1 MFAFLIIWI
10 HLEQNQKKKKERKT
24 NSGLISD
31 VSLCLKKGRRIKKLK
46 DENVSRMSP
55 FWRVSGFVPHSVTMT
70 KGKRGPKLLWWATK
84 NSGRTPNRFPDGEN
98 SGKTLACAQLH
109 PHFLQFS
116 VSKKEGAKS
125 LKGQDNR
132 KGYSFQ
138 LQTKPASVC
147 GYSIYIP
154 IYRYMRS
161 ILSIYTDYI
170 YSIWNESSLT
180 GKRLPTVP
188 GRFWWIWS

>member
-1 MFAFLIIWI
+1 MFHFAWG
-10 HLEQNQKKKKERKT
+10 KKKNK
-24 NSGLISD
+24 
-31 VSLCLKKGRRIKKLK
+31 KKLK
-46 DENVSRMSP
+46 DENVSMSP
-55 FWRVSGFVPHSVTMT
+55 FWQKCLGSCHTLVTR
-70 KGKRGPKLLWWATK
+70 GRWERGPKLLWWATK
-84 NSGRTPNRFPDGEN
+84 NSGRTPKQLSWRRKL
-98 SGKTLACAQLH
+98 GKILACAQWY

-138 LQTKPASVC
+138 LQACSLC

-170 YSIWNESSLT
+170 YSIWNKSSLT

>member
-10 HLEQNQKKKKERKT
+10 HLKQNKKKENRFNLRCFTLFEERKK
-24 NSGLISD
+24 NKKIKGWKC
-31 VSLCLKKGRRIKKLK
+31 VSYVSILTEECLGSCHAL
-46 DENVSRMSP
+46 
-55 FWRVSGFVPHSVTMT
+55 WRWQGE
-70 KGKRGPKLLWWATK
+70 KRGPKLLWWATK
-84 NSGRTPNRFPDGEN
+84 NSGRTPNRFPEGEN
-98 SGKTLACAQLH
+98 PGKILACAQLD

-170 YSIWNESSLT
+170 YSIWNKSSLT

>member
-1 MFAFLIIWI
+1 
-10 HLEQNQKKKKERKT
+10 
-24 NSGLISD
+24 
-31 VSLCLKKGRRIKKLK
+31 
-46 DENVSRMSP
+46 MSP
-55 FWRVSGFVPHSVTMT
+55 FWQKSVWVRAT
-70 KGKRGPKLLWWATK
+70 LWWREDDEKEKGA
-84 NSGRTPNRFPDGEN
+84 
-98 SGKTLACAQLH
+98 KTALMGNQEFRKDPKQLSWRRKLGTILACAQWY

-116 VSKKEGAKS
+116 ISKKEGAKS

-138 LQTKPASVC
+138 LQACSLC

-154 IYRYMRS
+154 IYRYMQS

-170 YSIWNESSLT
+170 YSIWNKSSLT